1 MEEMKK
7 RQLTAAIL
15 MGLMALS
22 SSAYAA
28 EQTDESDAHELGI
41 TEVKGTRTAES
52 SAMTARTASLGVF
65 GKTNVM
71 EAPANVI

>member
-22 SSAYAA
+22 TSAYAA
-28 EQTDESDAHELGI
+28 EQTDESDAHGRAQEVL
-41 TEVKGTRTAES
+41 TEENIAAMYGVATRVTVEEGAKHV
-52 SAMTARTASLGVF
+52 RLLKDG
-65 GKTNVM
+65 
-71 EAPANVI
+71 